1 MAEYAGSRWSLAW
14 LSPDGQKLLLTRV
27 LRTFAYGYLGVVLA
41 LYLEQLGLSG
51 VQIGVVLTSALAGS
65 ALMNIF
71 WSIEADRFG
80 RRRTV
85 ATMAVLMAVGGLGFG
100 LTDNFWVL
108 LLGAFTGTISVSNSE
123 VGPFLTVE
131 QAVLPQT
138 AADER
143 RTWLFSL
150 YDMLGSFGGAAGALF
165 AGSIGVFASLGLRGA
180 DMYRPLFV
188 LYAAIGLL
196 NLLVFARLSER
207 VETARV
213 EGRRKFIGIHRSG
226 GAVAKL
232 SLLFGLDA
240 FAGGL
245 VVQSLI
251 AYWFHL
257 RWGLSPEVLG
267 IVFFWANVIAGLS
280 FLGVGPLAARIGLL
294 NTMVATHLPSN
305 VLLMLVPLAPTAW
318 LAVLFYLL
326 RLSTSQMDVPTRKS
340 YSMAVVDPDERT
352 ATAGITNTARTI
364 ASALSP
370 VLSGLAFGVAALG
383 VPFLVAG
390 GLKIAYDG
398 LIYATFRNVRPPEE
412 ELRLQAGL
420 ARQPGSGGGPS
431 AIRSSAAENP

>member
-1 MAEYAGSRWSLAW
+1 MAPVAYRANSRWSLAW

-27 LRTFAYGYLGVVLA
+27 LRTFAYGYLAVVLA
-41 LYLEQLGLSG
+41 LYLEQLGLDG
-51 VQIGVVLTSALAGS
+51 FQIGLVLTGALAGS

-71 WSIEADRFG
+71 WSIEADHFG

-85 ATMAVLMAVGGLGFG
+85 AIMAVLMALGGLAFA
-100 LTDNFWVL
+100 LTDNFWTL
-108 LLGAFTGTISVSNSE
+108 LLGALTGTISVSNSE

-165 AGSIGVFASLGLRGA
+165 AGIVGVFASLGLHGA

-188 LYAAIGLL
+188 LYAAIGVL
-196 NLLVFARLSER
+196 NLLVFLRLSDR
-207 VETARV
+207 VEMARV
-213 EGRRKFIGIHRSG
+213 EGKRKFLGIHRSK
-226 GAVAKL
+226 ATVAKL
-232 SLLFGLDA
+232 SVLFGMDA

-245 VVQSLI
+245 VVQSLV

-257 RWGLSPEVLG
+257 RWGLSPEVLAV
-267 IVFFWANVIAGLS
+267 IFFAANVVAGLS
-280 FLGVGPLAARIGLL
+280 FLGVGPLATRIGLL

-305 VLLMLVPLAPTAW
+305 VLLMLVPLAPAAW
-318 LAVLFYLL
+318 LAVALYLL

-340 YSMAVVDPDERT
+340 YSMAVVDADERT

-364 ASALSP
+364 ASAFSP
-370 VLSGLAFGVAALG
+370 VLSGFAFGVAALG
-383 VPFLVAG
+383 LPFFVAG
-390 GLKIAYDG
+390 GVKIAYDG
-398 LIYATFRNVRPPEE
+398 LIYATFRKVRPPEE
-412 ELRLQAGL
+412 ELRVQSRLTRQAA
-420 ARQPGSGGGPS
+420 ARP
-431 AIRSSAAENP
+431 